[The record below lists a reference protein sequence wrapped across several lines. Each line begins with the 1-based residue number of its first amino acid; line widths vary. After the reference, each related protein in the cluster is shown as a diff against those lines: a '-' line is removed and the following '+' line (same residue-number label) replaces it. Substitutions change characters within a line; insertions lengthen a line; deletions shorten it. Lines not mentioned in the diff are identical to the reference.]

1 MSMDVR
7 ASLDA
12 ACEPSRVFALV
23 SDLSSYPR
31 WMDLVHRV
39 APDGEGAWEV
49 ELRAKVGPF
58 ARSKRLRMVRSE
70 SQSPSLVRFER
81 RERDGRPHAPW
92 VLTATITSSGGS
104 STLTMHL
111 HYGGSLFTGGILE
124 RVLGE
129 QIERGRSRLAAL
141 VEN

>member
-1 MSMDVR
+1 MAMDVR

-12 ACEPSRVFALV
+12 ACDPTRLFGIV
-23 SDLSSYPR
+23 SDLSKYPQ

-39 APDGEGAWEV
+39 SPDGEDAWDV

-81 RERDGRPHAPW
+81 REIDGRTHAPW
-92 VLTATITSSGGS
+92 VLTATIASSAGT

-129 QIERGRSRLAAL
+129 QIERGRSRLATL

>member
-1 MSMDVR
+1 MR
-7 ASLDA
+7 TEATLEAPTSLTRLR
-12 ACEPSRVFALV
+12 PYVI
-23 SDLSSYPR
+23 DLGEYPR
-31 WMDLVHRV
+31 WMPLVHRATV
-39 APDGEGAWEV
+39 AGPGAWDV

-81 RERDGRPHAPW
+81 REIDGRTHAPW
-92 VLTATITSSGGS
+92 VLTATITSSGGT

>member
-92 VLTATITSSGGS
+92 VLTATITSSGET